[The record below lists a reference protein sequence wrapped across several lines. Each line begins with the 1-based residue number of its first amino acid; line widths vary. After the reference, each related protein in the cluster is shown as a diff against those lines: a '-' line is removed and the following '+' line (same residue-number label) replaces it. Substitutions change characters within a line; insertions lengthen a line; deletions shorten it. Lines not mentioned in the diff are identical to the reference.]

1 MANPGII
8 DLYKSAL
15 KTYFPPGRAWEQSV
29 NSDTLL
35 GKLIA
40 SIAVEFARVHERVA
54 DFLNELDPTRTF
66 EMLDRWEQM
75 LGLPDD
81 VTPPNLLQSVND
93 RRTRVLQKLTTPG
106 GQNEAFYK
114 LLAKQLGYDI
124 DLIDVIDFRDFRVG
138 ISRVGEALTNS
149 TAPNGDVTAAGWA
162 YHFRVS
168 VPAALTRRFRVGQST
183 VGERLVLVENE
194 VLKNL
199 MEKYKPAHTTVSFS
213 FT

>member
-1 MANPGII
+1 MANPSII
-8 DLYKSAL
+8 ELYKSAL
-15 KTYFPPGRAWEQSV
+15 KTYFPPGRAWEQGLST
-29 NSDTLL
+29 DTTL
-35 GKLIA
+35 GKFLGA
-40 SIAVEFARVHERVA
+40 MAVEFARVHERVA
-54 DFLNELDPTRTF
+54 DFLNELDPSRTF

-81 VTPPNLLQSVND
+81 VTPANLLQTIND

-124 DLIDVIDFRDFRVG
+124 SVLDVIDFRDFRVG
-138 ISRVGEALTNS
+138 ISRVGEPLSNS
-149 TAPNGDVTAAGWA
+149 TAPNGSVTAAGWA
-162 YHFRVS
+162 YHFRIV

-183 VGERLVLVENE
+183 VGERLVLVEND

>member
-1 MANPGII
+1 M
-8 DLYKSAL
+8 
-15 KTYFPPGRAWEQSV
+15 KTYFPPGRAWEQSITDGTTF
-29 NSDTLL
+29 NKFLNA
-35 GKLIA
+35 IA
-40 SIAVEFARVHERVA
+40 IEFARVHERVDA
-54 DFLNELDPTRTF
+54 FLNEIDPTRTF

-81 VTPPNLLQSVND
+81 VTPINLTQSIND
-93 RRTRVLQKLTTPG
+93 RKTRVLQKLTTPG

-124 DLIDVIDFRDFRVG
+124 SLIDVIDFRDFRVG

-183 VGERLVLVENE
+183 VGERLVLIEND